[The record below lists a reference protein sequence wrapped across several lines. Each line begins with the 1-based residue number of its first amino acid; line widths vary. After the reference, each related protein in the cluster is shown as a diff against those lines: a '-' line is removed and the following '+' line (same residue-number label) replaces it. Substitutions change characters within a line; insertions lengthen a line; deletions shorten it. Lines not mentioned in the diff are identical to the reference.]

1 MARPTQRRSRARRGD
16 GLLLRAEILKAAERL
31 LIDSGDESAVSIR
44 AVAQAVGVTA
54 PSIYLHFA
62 DRNELIFAV
71 CEEQF
76 RHLDE
81 ALEQAVVGVTDPWE
95 RVERKGRAYVEF
107 GLTNPEQYRVL
118 FTSRPDC
125 TPERFMDERLV
136 STSAFGHLIEDLQA
150 AIDAGQLAVD
160 DAHLVASGLWMMVH
174 GITSLL
180 IAKPSFPW
188 PDRPQLIEHVLQT
201 YSAGLRS
208 GPGVLSGRVGCPTA
222 PLTRS

>member
-1 MARPTQRRSRARRGD
+1 MARVTPRRSRARRGD
-16 GLLLRAEILKAAERL
+16 GALLRVEILSAAERL
-31 LIDSGDESAVSIR
+31 LIDSGDEAAVSIR
-44 AVAQAVGVTA
+44 AVADAVGVTP

-81 ALEQAVVGVTDPWE
+81 AMELAVAGVRDPWD

-107 GLTNPEQYRVL
+107 GLNNPEQYRIL

-136 STSAFGHLIEDLQA
+136 STSAFGHLVEDLMA
-150 AIDAGQLAVD
+150 AMAGGQLAGSCGST
-160 DAHLVASGLWMMVH
+160 AEEAALVASGLWMVAH

-180 IAKPSFPW
+180 IAKPDFPW
-188 PDRPQLIEHVLQT
+188 PDRHTLIDHVLQT
-201 YSAGLRS
+201 YGAGLR
-208 GPGVLSGRVGCPTA
+208 A
-222 PLTRS
+222 PAQGQP

>member
-16 GLLLRAEILKAAERL
+16 GLLLRAEILEAAARL
-31 LIDSGDESAVSIR
+31 LIASGDESAVSIR
-44 AVAQAVGVTA
+44 AVAEAVGVTP

-81 ALEQAVVGVTDPWE
+81 ALELAVVGVTDPWE

-118 FTSRPDC
+118 FCSPPDL
-125 TPERFMDERLV
+125 TPERFLDERLIT
-136 STSAFGHLIEDLQA
+136 TSAFGHLIEDLLA
-150 AIDAGQLAVD
+150 AMAGATTEEAAV
-160 DAHLVASGLWMMVH
+160 VASGLWMTVH

-201 YSAGLRS
+201 YSAGLRAA
-208 GPGVLSGRVGCPTA
+208 GAKA
-222 PLTRS
+222 P